1 MSITRTTEPSSS
13 SKLSPEISTKNTR
26 TSRRFAKL
34 GPAIALLVL
43 IVFFSILN
51 PSSFM
56 TGENA
61 LTILNQAAV
70 PLILAMGMTFVVL
83 LGSVDLSVEGIMAAA
98 GISFVLLSKN
108 NSNENDLGFWALVI
122 ALGIGLV
129 FGLIS
134 GTIHNR
140 LRIPSFI
147 LTLGIWYVG
156 LGIATIL
163 YGDAATTLDSS
174 PLVDWIAGNS
184 MGISNGF
191 WIAFGLL
198 IVAVVLAQYTKFGRY
213 TYAIGDSQE
222 VAKLAGIDVNRYKTL
237 VFAFAGLCAALAG
250 IVGSVKLGAGIV
262 EVGTGQLF
270 FTLTAVVVGGTVLSG
285 GSGGVI
291 RSAVAVILLTV
302 LNNGLVISG
311 VDPSIQQAIFGVV
324 IVVAVIVASIRSRS
338 VLKVVK

>member
-13 SKLSPEISTKNTR
+13 AKLSPEVSTKNKR

-34 GPAIALLVL
+34 GPAIALFVL
-43 IVFFSILN
+43 IAFFSILN

-56 TGENA
+56 TAENA

-108 NSNENDLGFWALVI
+108 SSNENDLGFWALVI

-184 MGISNGF
+184 MGVSNGF

-198 IVAVVLAQYTKFGRY
+198 ITAVILAQYTKFGRY

-324 IVVAVIVASIRSRS
+324 IVVAVIVASIRSRG

>member
-1 MSITRTTEPSSS
+1 MSITQKTEPGVP
-13 SKLSPEISTKNTR
+13 SKLSREGSGTSKKNTVR
-26 TSRRFAKL
+26 IGKL
-34 GPAIALLVL
+34 GPGLALLVL
-43 IVFFSILN
+43 IVFFSIQN

-56 TGENA
+56 TTENA
-61 LTILNQAAV
+61 LTILNQASV

-83 LGSVDLSVEGIMAAA
+83 LGSVDLSIEGIMAAA

-108 NSNENDLGFWALVI
+108 SSNENDLGFWAVVL

-134 GTIHNR
+134 GTIHNK

-163 YGDAATTLDSS
+163 YGDAATTLEPS

-184 MGISNGF
+184 LGISNGF
-191 WIAFGLL
+191 WIALGLL
-198 IVAVVLAQYTKFGRY
+198 VIAVVLAQCTKFGRY

-270 FTLTAVVVGGTVLSG
+270 FTLTSVVVGGTVLSG

-291 RSAVAVILLTV
+291 RSAVAVFLLTV

-311 VDPSIQQAIFGVV
+311 ADPSIQQAIFGVV